1 MIARRDFTEE
11 EAMAGSTQ
19 VYAGVAA
26 TVGMEDNGTLGGIF
40 RQSPGDKGWEHLRNG
55 LPEGAEVHA
64 ITVHPTENDTIF
76 VGSTKGIFRSTNHG
90 GKFEKLSV
98 AGGDPD
104 VWSIL
109 VHPKDPQR
117 LYAGASPVD
126 VYRSDDGGDHW
137 TKLADPSLPNRVH
150 MAFACRV
157 MRLDVDP
164 TSPDDVYA
172 TLEAN
177 GAMRSRNAGESWEDC
192 TADLIRFCEQPK
204 YRSRIGSQTEIEGML
219 DGHALACSAAA
230 PGTVFLAN
238 RMGLFK
244 STNRGETWEDMEI
257 GRFSPLTYGR
267 DIRTSP
273 HDAKTLYAALSP
285 AARSTDGS
293 VYKSTDVG
301 QTWTRFD
308 HDIKADAT
316 MMGVTLHPKDPN
328 QVYAVSRVGQV
339 FGTQDGG
346 KTWSESRLPEG
357 VRDAYCIACG

>member
-1 MIARRDFTEE
+1 
-11 EAMAGSTQ
+11 MAGQSH
-19 VYAGVAA
+19 VYVGVAA
-26 TVGMEDNGTLGGIF
+26 TVGMEHAGTLGGIF
-40 RQSPGDKGWEHLRNG
+40 RQEAGGQKWEQLK

-64 ITVHPTENDTIF
+64 ITVHPDDNDTIF
-76 VGSTKGIFRSTNHG
+76 VGSTKGIYRSHNRG
-90 GKFEKLSV
+90 DKFEKLSV
-98 AGGDPD
+98 PGGDPD
-104 VWSIL
+104 IWSVL
-109 VHPKDPQR
+109 VHPKNTKR
-117 LYAGASPVD
+117 LYAGATPVG
-126 VYRSDDGGDHW
+126 VYRSDDGGDNW
-137 TKLADPSLPNRVH
+137 KKLADPGLPDRVI

-164 TSPDDVYA
+164 NSPDDVFA

-204 YRSRIGSQTEIEGML
+204 YKSRIGSQTDIEGML

-244 STNRGETWEDMEI
+244 SADRGNSWEDMEI

-273 HDAKTLYAALSP
+273 HDPKTLYAALSP

-293 VYKSTDVG
+293 IYKSTDVG
-301 QTWTRFD
+301 KTWTRFD
-308 HDIKADAT
+308 HGIKADAT
-316 MMGVTLHPKDPN
+316 MMGVIVHPKDPN
-328 QVYAVSRVGQV
+328 QVYGVSRVGQM
-339 FGTQDGG
+339 FGTADGG
-346 KTWSESRLPEG
+346 KSWRESRLPEG
-357 VRDAYCIACG
+357 VRDCYCVAAG

>member
-1 MIARRDFTEE
+1 
-11 EAMAGSTQ
+11 MAGTSH

-26 TVGMEDNGTLGGIF
+26 TVGATHTGTLGGIF
-40 RQSPGDKGWEHLRNG
+40 RQAAGDGKWEHLTNG

-64 ITVHPTENDTIF
+64 ITVHPTDHDTIF
-76 VGSTKGIFRSTNHG
+76 VGSTKGIYRSGNRG
-90 GKFEKLSV
+90 GKFEHLPV
-98 AGGDPD
+98 PGGDPD
-104 VWSIL
+104 IWSIL
-109 VHPKDPQR
+109 VHPKDTR
-117 LYAGASPVD
+117 RIYAGATPVG
-126 VYRSDDGGDHW
+126 VFRSDDGGDHW
-137 TKLADPSLPNRVH
+137 KKLADPHLPDRVI

-164 TSPDDVYA
+164 NSPDDVYA

-177 GAMRSRNAGESWEDC
+177 GAMRSRNAGESWQDC
-192 TADLIRFCEQPK
+192 TVDLIRFCEEPK

-238 RMGLFK
+238 RMGLFR
-244 STNRGETWEDMEI
+244 SPDHGDTWQDMEI
-257 GRFSPLTYGR
+257 GRYSPLTYGR

-273 HDAKTLYAALSP
+273 HDPKVMYAALSP

-293 VYKSTDVG
+293 IYKSDDVG
-301 QTWTRFD
+301 KSWKRFD
-308 HDIKADAT
+308 HGVKADAT
-316 MMGVTLHPKDPN
+316 MMGVTIHPRDPN
-328 QVYAVSRVGQV
+328 QVYGVSRVGQV

-346 KTWSESRLPEG
+346 KTWHESRLPEG

>member
-1 MIARRDFTEE
+1 
-11 EAMAGSTQ
+11 MAGQSH
-19 VYAGVAA
+19 VYVGVAA
-26 TVGMEDNGTLGGIF
+26 TVGMEHAGTLGGIF
-40 RQSPGDKGWEHLRNG
+40 RQEAGGQKWEQLK

-64 ITVHPTENDTIF
+64 ITVHPDDNDTIF
-76 VGSTKGIFRSTNHG
+76 VGSTKGIYRSHNRG
-90 GKFEKLSV
+90 DKFEKLSV
-98 AGGDPD
+98 PGGDPD
-104 VWSIL
+104 IWSVL
-109 VHPKDPQR
+109 VHPKNTKR
-117 LYAGASPVD
+117 LYAGATPVG
-126 VYRSDDGGDHW
+126 VYRSDDGGDNW
-137 TKLADPSLPNRVH
+137 KKLADPGLPDRVI

-164 TSPDDVYA
+164 NSPDDVFA

-204 YRSRIGSQTEIEGML
+204 YKSRIGSQTDIEGML

-244 STNRGETWEDMEI
+244 SADRGNSWEDMEI

-273 HDAKTLYAALSP
+273 HDPKTLYAALSP

-293 VYKSTDVG
+293 IYKSTDVG
-301 QTWTRFD
+301 KSWTRFD
-308 HDIKADAT
+308 HGIKANAT
-316 MMGVTLHPKDPN
+316 MMGVIVHPKDPN
-328 QVYAVSRVGQV
+328 QVYGVSRVGQM
-339 FGTQDGG
+339 FGTTDGG
-346 KTWSESRLPEG
+346 KSWSESRLPEG
-357 VRDAYCIACG
+357 VRDCYCVAAG

>member
-1 MIARRDFTEE
+1 MILAGFHPREE
-11 EAMAGSTQ
+11 IMAATN
-19 VYAGVAA
+19 VYAGAA
-26 TVGMEDNGTLGGIF
+26 QSMGGTMGGVFRQTVGDGGW
-40 RQSPGDKGWEHLRNG
+40 RRLANG

-64 ITVHPTENDTIF
+64 ITVHPEHPDTVYI
-76 VGSTKGIFRSTNHG
+76 GTTKGSFRSTNRG
-90 GKFEKLSV
+90 DRWERLSLP
-98 AGGDPD
+98 GDPD
-104 VWSIL
+104 IWSICI
-109 VHPKDPQR
+109 HPKNPR
-117 LYAGASPVD
+117 IIYAGATPPA
-126 VYRSDDGGDHW
+126 VYRSDDGGDTW
-137 TKLADPSLPNRVH
+137 RKTADPGLPDRVI
-150 MAFACRV
+150 MGFACRV

-164 TSPDDVYA
+164 NSPDDIYA

-177 GAMRSRNAGESWEDC
+177 GAMRSRNGGESWEDC

-204 YRSRIGSQTEIEGML
+204 YKSRIGSQTEIEGML

-244 STNRGETWEDMEI
+244 SADRGNSWEDMEI

-273 HDAKTLYAALSP
+273 HDPKTLYAALSP

-293 VYKSTDVG
+293 VYKSEDVG
-301 QTWTRFD
+301 KTWKRFD

-316 MMGVTLHPKDPN
+316 MMGVTLHPRDPN
-328 QVYAVSRVGQV
+328 QVYAVSRVGQI

-346 KTWSESRLPEG
+346 KTWSESRLP
-357 VRDAYCIACG
+357 

>member
-1 MIARRDFTEE
+1 
-11 EAMAGSTQ
+11 
-19 VYAGVAA
+19 
-26 TVGMEDNGTLGGIF
+26 
-40 RQSPGDKGWEHLRNG
+40 
-55 LPEGAEVHA
+55 
-64 ITVHPTENDTIF
+64 
-76 VGSTKGIFRSTNHG
+76 
-90 GKFEKLSV
+90 
-98 AGGDPD
+98 
-104 VWSIL
+104 
-109 VHPKDPQR
+109 
-117 LYAGASPVD
+117 
-126 VYRSDDGGDHW
+126 
-137 TKLADPSLPNRVH
+137 

-164 TSPDDVYA
+164 NSPDDVYA

-244 STNRGETWEDMEI
+244 SSNHGDTWEDMEI

-273 HDAKTLYAALSP
+273 HDPKIMYAALSP

-293 VYKSTDVG
+293 VWKSEDVG
-301 QTWTRFD
+301 KTWKRFD

-316 MMGVTLHPKDPN
+316 MMGVTLHPRDPN

-346 KTWSESRLPEG
+346 KTWSENRLPEG
-357 VRDAYCIACG
+357 VRDAYCVAVG